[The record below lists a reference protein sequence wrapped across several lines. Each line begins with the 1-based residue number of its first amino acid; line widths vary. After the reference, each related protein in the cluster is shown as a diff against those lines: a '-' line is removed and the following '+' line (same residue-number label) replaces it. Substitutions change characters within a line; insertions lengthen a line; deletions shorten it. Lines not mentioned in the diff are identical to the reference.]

1 MTERLLFLIN
11 MTNESPLTKE
21 MILDAAEQVLRRY
34 GPDKTSVIDIA
45 KFLQVSHGTLYR
57 HFSSKAALREAVTE
71 RWLDIS
77 IAEPLQEIADR
88 AEGSAAEQLRLWVET
103 LIKKKRMHASD
114 DPEMFVMYADV
125 TVRIGDMIAMH
136 INRLIKQIASI
147 IERGMQAGEF
157 KPDSADAIARA
168 VFMATESFHH
178 PAHAQEW
185 SSEMIDEDFET
196 VWRLIL
202 SGLK

>member
-1 MTERLLFLIN
+1 
-11 MTNESPLTKE
+11 MTNDLPLTKD

-57 HFSSKAALREAVTE
+57 HFASKAALREAVTE
-71 RWLDIS
+71 RWLDKS

-88 AEGSAAEQLRLWVET
+88 AEGSATEQLRLWVET
-103 LIKKKRMHASD
+103 LIEKKRMYAVD
-114 DPEMFVMYADV
+114 DPEIFVMYADV

-136 INRLIKQIASI
+136 IHRLIKQIASI

-157 KPDSADAIARA
+157 KPDSADAIAKA

-178 PAHAQEW
+178 PAHAHEW
-185 SSEMIDEDFET
+185 SSETIDEDFET